1 MPRTQIQLPEPL
13 FNQIKRIAA
22 QHDCS
27 LAECVRRGME
37 AYLQTCP
44 ETDAAAEK
52 WVLPVLRGSGGY
64 WRDPA
69 SGWLEA
75 DAIGARSSGA
85 RGYQ

>member
-27 LAECVRRGME
+27 LAECVRRGIE

-69 SGWLEA
+69 SSRPEA
-75 DAIGARSSGA
+75 ETIGLRSSGA